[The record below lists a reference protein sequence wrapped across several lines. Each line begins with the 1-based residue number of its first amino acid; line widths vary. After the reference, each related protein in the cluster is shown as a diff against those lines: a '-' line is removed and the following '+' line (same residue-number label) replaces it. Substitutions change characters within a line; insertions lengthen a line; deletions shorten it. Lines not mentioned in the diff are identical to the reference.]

1 MSVVLSGQV
10 ILEQATPE
18 YLARFDSYPGNPSN
32 LDLGITG
39 YLKRSSLKE
48 GLFVGVEAKVD
59 ETFGGTVKSRY
70 SSAMKTREAGKNTNG
85 AGESERSCCPIISRS
100 RTCHARPSSQASA
113 INY

>member
-1 MSVVLSGQV
+1 MEKRMSVVLSGQV

-59 ETFGGTVKSRY
+59 ETFGGLSPGNTALQGRSLGPVHPAVVLRWSVKV
-70 SSAMKTREAGKNTNG
+70 ND
-85 AGESERSCCPIISRS
+85 
-100 RTCHARPSSQASA
+100 
-113 INY
+113 